1 MKWKLVRGH
10 GRQVKS
16 PVALCVVAAAVAA
29 LGAFAEVTDF
39 WDTSGRAPDVTS
51 SEVSS
56 SSSLMYFETEHEWS
70 SEVSIGRK
78 INTFPPTGIILIVR

>member
-1 MKWKLVRGH
+1 MRMPYKKIGF
-10 GRQVKS
+10 
-16 PVALCVVAAAVAA
+16 VAAAVAA

-39 WDTSGRAPDVTS
+39 WDTSGRASDVTS

-78 INTFPPTGIILIVR
+78 INTYPPTGIILIVR